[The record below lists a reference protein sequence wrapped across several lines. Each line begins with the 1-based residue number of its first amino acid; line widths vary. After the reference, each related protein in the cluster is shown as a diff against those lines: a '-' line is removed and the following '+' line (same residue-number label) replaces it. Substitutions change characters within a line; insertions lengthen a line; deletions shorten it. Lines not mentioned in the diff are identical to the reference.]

1 MDLGAGL
8 TDFAVHAL
16 SLQAGAIL
24 ALAVA
29 LAAAMV
35 RARQRTDARATRIAA
50 ENEGLRDELWRLKEA
65 AAGRDRA
72 EAANEAKSRFLATM
86 SHEIRTPISGIL
98 GMADLLR
105 EAALNPENA
114 SYVEAIRSSGGALIA
129 LIDEILDLSKIEAGR
144 FDLVVET
151 VDLRK
156 LVEGV
161 VELLAPRAQ
170 SKGVEIAASF
180 SAAAPRFVRA
190 DGLRLRQVLTNLAGN
205 AVKFTEKGGVCVAV
219 ERGEAGEAR
228 FSVIDTGPGVAPDRR
243 AAIFDSFEQG
253 DGSHARRFEG
263 AGLGL
268 TISRELVRL
277 MGGELT
283 LADNPGGGS
292 IFAFAVS
299 MPECAALEP
308 AGAVETRPEILAG
321 SRALIIAHSPFEAP
335 AIGARLTEAGVR
347 VERAD
352 GLGSGL
358 KALSGAPAPDL
369 VIVDCAL
376 GPEATN
382 RLAQAARAAGVKRS
396 LLLFS
401 PFERRAFGETALKG
415 FDGWLVKP
423 VRARSLFERAAWD
436 PPPAAAA
443 ALRPSPSSAPARRAL
458 IAEDND
464 INALIAQ
471 KALRRMGFEVAR
483 AMDGEEALR
492 LASPT
497 SPLESRPFDVILMDL
512 KMPGLDGY
520 EATRRLRRLEA
531 AYGWSPT
538 PVVALTANALEE
550 SRRSCMAA
558 GFDAFLVKPIDFRAL
573 AATLQ
578 RVCAAGAVPRRER
591 LRAS

>member
-1 MDLGAGL
+1 MDLGVGL
-8 TDFAVHAL
+8 ADFAVHAL

-24 ALAVA
+24 ALWVA
-29 LAAAMV
+29 LAAAVV
-35 RARQRTDARATRIAA
+35 RAREQTEARAARVAA

-65 AAGRDRA
+65 AAGRDKA

-105 EAALNPENA
+105 EASLNPENA

-129 LIDEILDLSKIEAGR
+129 LIDEILDLSKIEAGH

-170 SKGVEIAASF
+170 SKGIEIAVSF
-180 SAAAPRFVRA
+180 SAAAPRLVRA

-219 ERGEAGEAR
+219 ERGKGDTAR
-228 FSVIDTGPGVAPDRR
+228 FSVIDTGPGVPAERR

-268 TISRELVRL
+268 AISRELVRL

-283 LADNPGGGS
+283 LADNPEGGS

-299 MPECAALEP
+299 LPESAAIELV
-308 AGAVETRPEILAG
+308 GAVEARAQSLEGA
-321 SRALIIAHSPFEAP
+321 RALIIAHSPFEAP
-335 AIGARLTEAGVR
+335 AIGARLEEAGVS
-347 VERAD
+347 VECAD
-352 GLGSGL
+352 GLGPAL
-358 KALSGAPAPDL
+358 KALAHVPAPDL

-436 PPPAAAA
+436 PAPAAAA
-443 ALRPSPSSAPARRAL
+443 FRPSPASAPARRAL

-471 KALRRMGFEVAR
+471 KALRRMGYEVAR

-497 SPLESRPFDVILMDL
+497 SPLASRPFDVILMDL

-531 AYGWSPT
+531 SCGWSPT
-538 PVVALTANALEE
+538 PIIALTANALDE
-550 SRRSCMAA
+550 SRRACMVA
-558 GFDAFLVKPIDFRAL
+558 GFDAFLVKPVDFRAL
-573 AATLQ
+573 AATLE
-578 RVCAAGAVPRRER
+578 RVCASAAPRRER